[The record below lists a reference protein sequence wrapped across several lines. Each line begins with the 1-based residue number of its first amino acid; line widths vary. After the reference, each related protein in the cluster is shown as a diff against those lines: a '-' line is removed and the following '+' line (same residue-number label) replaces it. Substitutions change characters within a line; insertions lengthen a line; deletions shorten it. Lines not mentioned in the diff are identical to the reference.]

1 MKPMSR
7 GPWLLRQVRQF
18 LPGKALEGAVPNE
31 ASENGCGVL
40 RWLATESMLPEVAAL
55 LCLLALLWSSIV
67 ITLDREYDK
76 DKTVAEQTTGN
87 LARAF
92 EESTR
97 RTIGQLDQVLLG
109 ARAFYAAQGPHF
121 NFDQWAS
128 TQTLPDKM
136 TAAIG
141 MADATG
147 HVFADTMPIP
157 AGVSIADRPHFRA
170 QLDPAHDD
178 LYISQ
183 PVRGRVSGQ
192 ETIQFTRK
200 LLGPK
205 GEFAGVTVFSLDCR
219 ELSRFYET
227 VNLNGGFVALLLSDG
242 TYLAR
247 GPLLSGFVG
256 RRLSEFG
263 NRRLIVSQ
271 PDAVITIHSKHANE
285 DEIVSF
291 RHLHDYPLI
300 VMVGLNT
307 DTAFQQYRSLR
318 LPAILGGLGASLA
331 VGLIGVFW
339 LRQKRRSIAS
349 RRALSITLNTIS
361 QGILMVDRH
370 GDVPVLNPRALD
382 LLGVPDPSSTKAA
395 SRHAAVRATELAAQG
410 NATDVAAAS
419 GDGAAMQVRPDTRFE
434 TAGEDG
440 TVIEVRRHP
449 LAEGGFVDTY
459 TDVTEQRLADAR
471 VRFLAHHDALTGLPN
486 RVQLRLHL
494 QNLHDTIDRNELAA
508 FIMIDLDGF
517 KVVNDTLGH
526 DIGDELL
533 IEVSRRLQDITRQL
547 DFVARLGGDEFV
559 IMMRD
564 LEQAEAAVPLVERVL
579 RRLSDP
585 TEIAGHRLRIGASA
599 GLAFYPKDG
608 VDSDA
613 LLKYADIA
621 LYAAKADGRGTFRCF
636 DHRMTEAVNERRLLE
651 SGLRRALESNEL
663 KVVFQPIFATNSL
676 EVAGFEALA
685 RWHHPERGYI
695 APDTFIRIAEE
706 CGLISR
712 LGHWVIEQACTAA
725 ASWRVPC
732 RIAVNVSPTQLRDGR
747 FQDELAGILQQTG
760 LTPRLLEIEVTE
772 NVMVGNNQTVLNTLR
787 DLKRMGVRIALDD
800 FGTGYSSLG
809 SLRRFPFD
817 KIKIDKSFVQG
828 QSTDHGVRVILE
840 AILDMCR
847 NLDLPV
853 VGEGVE
859 TQQQLALLR
868 QNGCTEVQG
877 FWLGR
882 PIASDAMEEFLRGSL
897 RPQRRGAG
905 AAIAANE
912 LDLAS

>member
-1 MKPMSR
+1 M
-7 GPWLLRQVRQF
+7 
-18 LPGKALEGAVPNE
+18 
-31 ASENGCGVL
+31 L

-55 LCLLALLWSSIV
+55 LCLLGLLWSSIV

-76 DKTVAEQTTGN
+76 DRTVAEQTTGN

-109 ARAFYAAQGPHF
+109 ARAFYAAQGPRF
-121 NFDQWAS
+121 NFEQWAS

-147 HVFADTMPIP
+147 HVFADTRPIP

-170 QLDPAHDD
+170 QLDPARDE

-183 PVRGRVSGQ
+183 PVHGRVSGQ

-219 ELSRFYET
+219 ELSRFYQT

-247 GPLLSGFVG
+247 GPLLPGFVG
-256 RRLSEFG
+256 RRLSELG

-271 PDAVITIHSKHANE
+271 PDAVITIHSKHANQN
-285 DEIVSF
+285 EIVSF

-307 DTAFQQYRSLR
+307 DTVFQQYRSLR
-318 LPAILGGLGASLA
+318 FRAIIAGLGASLA
-331 VGLIGVFW
+331 IGLIGVFW

-349 RRALSITLNTIS
+349 RRALAITLNTIS

-382 LLGVPDPSSTKAA
+382 LLGVPDPSSKAA
-395 SRHAAVRATELAAQG
+395 SRHAAVRAIELAERG
-410 NATDVAAAS
+410 NTTDVAAAS
-419 GDGAAMQVRPDTRFE
+419 GSGVAMPARPDTRFE
-434 TAGEDG
+434 TASEDG

-449 LAEGGFVDTY
+449 LAEGGFVATY

-494 QNLHDTIDRNELAA
+494 ENLHDTIDHNELAA

-559 IMMRD
+559 ILMRD
-564 LEQAEAAVPLVERVL
+564 LEQPEAAVPLVERVL

-585 TEIAGHRLRIGASA
+585 TEIAGHRIRIGASA

-608 VDSDA
+608 VDNDA

-663 KVVFQPIFATNSL
+663 KLEFQPIFATDSL

-706 CGLISR
+706 CGLINR
-712 LGHWVIEQACTAA
+712 LGHWVIEQACIAA
-725 ASWRVPC
+725 ASWRSPC
-732 RIAVNVSPTQLRDGR
+732 RIGVNVSPTQLRDGR
-747 FQDELAGILQQTG
+747 FQDELAGILRETG
-760 LTPRLLEIEVTE
+760 LPPRLLEIEVTE
-772 NVMVGNNQTVLNTLR
+772 NVMLDNNHAALDTLR
-787 DLKRMGVRIALDD
+787 NLKRMGVRIALDD

-840 AILDMCR
+840 AILGMCR

-868 QNGCTEVQG
+868 QGGCTEVQG
-877 FWLGR
+877 FWLGT
-882 PIASDAMEEFLRGSL
+882 PIASDAMEQFLGSSL
-897 RPQRRGAG
+897 RPQCRGAG